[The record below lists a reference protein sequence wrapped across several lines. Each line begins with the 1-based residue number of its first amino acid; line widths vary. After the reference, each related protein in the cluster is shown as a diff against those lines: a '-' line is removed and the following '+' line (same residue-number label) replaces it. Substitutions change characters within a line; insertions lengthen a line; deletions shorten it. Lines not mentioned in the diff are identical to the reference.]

1 MREETPK
8 VSLNSNESS
17 FTMKRFGNNSAFAVA
32 ASIFR
37 QLQTIRWFL
46 FSCLIVF
53 TASQAGQ
60 SQTVMP
66 NFAVVG
72 QKGESLGK
80 LWNTNRDD
88 HIFPK
93 QVAVDFNDRGIIY
106 GFVCEYWWDQDV
118 FMEIKGILEKRTGAQ
133 QKSRSERYFAWR
145 DEDQKLVISL
155 FHDRE
160 SNTIKLIAVSIDAAI
175 RGKSDKG
182 NESTK

>member
-17 FTMKRFGNNSAFAVA
+17 FTMKRFGNNSAFAVGA
-32 ASIFR
+32 CIIR
-37 QLQTIRWFL
+37 QRQTIRWFL
-46 FSCLIVF
+46 FSCLIVL
-53 TASQAGQ
+53 TASQPGQ
-60 SQTVMP
+60 CQTVMP

-72 QKGESLGK
+72 QKGESVGK

-93 QVAVDFNDRGIIY
+93 QMAVDFNDGGIVY

-118 FMEIKGILEKRTGAQ
+118 FAEIKRTLEKRTGAQ
-133 QKSRSERYFAWR
+133 QKSRSERYFVWR
-145 DEDQKLVISL
+145 DEDQKLAISL

-160 SNTIKLIAVSIDAAI
+160 SNTIKLIAVSTDTAI

-182 NESTK
+182 NESGK